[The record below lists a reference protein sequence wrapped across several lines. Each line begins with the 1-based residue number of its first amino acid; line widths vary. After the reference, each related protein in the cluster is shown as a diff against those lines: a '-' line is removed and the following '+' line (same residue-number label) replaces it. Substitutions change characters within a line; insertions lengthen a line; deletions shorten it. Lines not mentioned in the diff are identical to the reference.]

1 MFMGL
6 AILIVAAALHLA
18 WIGRL
23 ARDRGRSVVPWI
35 LVGLTAGGIGL
46 RIGLAIASR
55 AVDTEGTFVGLLGTM
70 TPLPLTLG
78 SMLVVALVLYWLPTY
93 VPVRREW
100 KVSSPKTGEGML
112 VIEPGAIQIRWDGHT
127 DTIER
132 PQLRSAV
139 ADGECMRLS
148 WTGGELLLMP
158 MMSPQTRQG
167 RIRQSELLAKLLAP
181 STEDQNAI
189 SPQ

>member
-6 AILIVAAALHLA
+6 AILIVAAALHVA

-23 ARDRGRSVVPWI
+23 ARDRGRSIVMWI
-35 LVGLTAGGIGL
+35 LVGLTAGGLGL
-46 RIGLAIASR
+46 RLGLYVAGR
-55 AVDTEGTFVGLLGTM
+55 AVDSDGTFVGLLGTM

-78 SMLVVALVLYWLPTY
+78 GMLVVALVLYWLPTH
-93 VPVRREW
+93 VALRREW

-112 VIEPGAIQIRWDGHT
+112 VIERGAIQLRWDGHT

-132 PQLRSAV
+132 AQLRSAV
-139 ADGECMRLS
+139 ADGECMRLT
-148 WTGGELLLMP
+148 WTGGEVLLMP
-158 MMSPQTRQG
+158 MMSPQTRDG
-167 RIRQSELLAKLLAP
+167 RIRQSELLSRLLAP